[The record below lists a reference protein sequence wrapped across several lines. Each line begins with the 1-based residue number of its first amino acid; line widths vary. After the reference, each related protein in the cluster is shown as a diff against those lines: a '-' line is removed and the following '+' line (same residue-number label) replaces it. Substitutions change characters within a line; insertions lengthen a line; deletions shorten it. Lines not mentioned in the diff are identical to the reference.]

1 MTFTILTGEFQH
13 ESHSFSRLNA
23 DYQAFLS
30 RALYLGNDAVVARG
44 DANTGLAGF
53 LDVARKHGS
62 TLINSVSALAEP
74 CLKSMA

>member
-30 RALYLGNDAVVARG
+30 RALYLGNDAVVARVTPTP
-44 DANTGLAGF
+44 DLP
-53 LDVARKHGS
+53 
-62 TLINSVSALAEP
+62 VSSMLRA
-74 CLKSMA
+74 SMARR